1 LLLSFIVPP
10 EILII
15 IRSLFASEIDLLV
28 VPNHLR
34 GQSRHVLKENVLLP
48 YHEEGGCVRGVG
60 YALGEFHK
68 KRRSGGASQ

>member
-1 LLLSFIVPP
+1 MAFIAEPP
-10 EILII
+10 SEILIAF
-15 IRSLFASEIDLLV
+15 RSLFASETDLLV

-68 KRRSGGASQ
+68 KRRLGGVHQ